1 MFTSR
6 SNRSM
11 TLSKKQLEPFNN
23 TEFKSKGKTSKGFQT
38 KTKGPDTDVLTVN
51 LNDVRTRLQR
61 LYAKANVP
69 IRNLEGQD
77 KDDFMKLHQQARL
90 LYNTPDFKAFH
101 DEVKRVFGNVN
112 NVAPGTVGAY
122 FNGVYIA
129 AQNSADPGCSILA
142 AGSLPPPKDEVLAN
156 GKPFEQC
163 KFTVMWAIYD
173 GQKYQFIN
181 VKEVPNKDNVI
192 IYVENPRSNNL
203 VGFSDKEKE
212 QLAKYGV
219 KNVDVMSYS
228 QNGKAAKELLGGFVP
243 LDQLPNRDSVV
254 SNYQQTGSSGYW
266 LGIILL
272 IVLILI
278 VIWIGWRMSRK
289 PSATTVTTRRSV

>member
-23 TEFKSKGKTSKGFQT
+23 SETKVKGKASKGFQT

-61 LYAKANVP
+61 LHNKANTP
-69 IRNLEGQD
+69 IRNLDSQD

-101 DEVKRVFGNVN
+101 DEVRRVFGNVTD
-112 NVAPGTVGAY
+112 VAPGTVGAY

-129 AQNSADPGCSILA
+129 AQNSSDPGCSILA
-142 AGSLPPPKDEVLAN
+142 AGSLPPPKDEVMAN

-173 GQKYQFIN
+173 GSKYQFIN

-192 IYVENPRSNNL
+192 IYVDNPKGTAL
-203 VGFSDKEKE
+203 VGFSDDEKK
-212 QLAKYGV
+212 QLAKYGA
-219 KNVDVMSYS
+219 KNVDLMKYS
-228 QNGKAAKELLGGFVP
+228 QNGKVSQELLGGFVP
-243 LDQLPNRDSVV
+243 LEQLPSRDNVA
-254 SNYQQTGSSGYW
+254 SNYQQTSSSGYW
-266 LGIILL
+266 IGIILL

-289 PSATTVTTRRSV
+289 PGTQTKVTRRSI